1 MKTTTQTTT
10 QTTAGTMTDSAVR
23 FMLLEAEPRNDPE
36 TITVCQWALAGG
48 VVARKS
54 LQAQLKA
61 QLQEMCFPGQ

>member
-1 MKTTTQTTT
+1 MTTT
-10 QTTAGTMTDSAVR
+10 TAASTMTDHAVK
-23 FMLLEAEPRNDPE
+23 FMLAEAELRNDPE
-36 TITVCQWALAGG
+36 TIEVCKWALAGG